1 MIIPVEIL
9 VFACVMVG
17 VFPAYSVGPLLYSAS
32 AATLG
37 GEVPDYHLADMHGFN
52 LPLMMSF
59 AAFIG
64 GLIMYS
70 QRQKFFDF
78 HARFKEVDEKA
89 VFEAVV
95 SRFRSEERRVGKECR
110 SRWVGYE

>member
-1 MIIPVEIL
+1 
-9 VFACVMVG
+9 
-17 VFPAYSVGPLLYSAS
+17 
-32 AATLG
+32 
-37 GEVPDYHLADMHGFN
+37 MHGFN

-95 SRFRSEERRVGKECR
+95 SRFVELANRFTARIENGSLQRYAMLLVASAIVVAMVPLATMGIFVGEKIGRASCRERV
-110 SRWVGYE
+110 